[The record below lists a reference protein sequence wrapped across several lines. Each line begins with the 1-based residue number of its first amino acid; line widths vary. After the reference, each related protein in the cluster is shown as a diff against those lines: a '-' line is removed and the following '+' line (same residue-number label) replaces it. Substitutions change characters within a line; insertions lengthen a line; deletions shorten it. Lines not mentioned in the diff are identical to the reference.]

1 MNTRTVRDRANVVCV
16 ECHSR
21 KVRCDLQE
29 SPLHGCANCRRAGVQ
44 CIRRDGVRKSRKMTA
59 RQRQLMLPR
68 SPTVPAMPSPPNL
81 GTDRTRV
88 EPRML
93 TPARSSELNTRNYQ
107 PEGFISHASV
117 LSYDSAIE
125 PMAVYDGLPP
135 RIMQARDVLVKATQ
149 ADTLPAPSLRK
160 ALTDAF
166 FEFAFPYFPVV
177 DADDLSRGESSI
189 LLQQAVCLVGS
200 LMRHD
205 PSSMALSYS
214 LYEKIETL
222 IHVEFE
228 KDNVFLLKTL
238 CLLSCWAP
246 ASPYLVTLHGPWHW
260 TGMAVRLAVQ
270 MGIHTQSS
278 YREKDNSGSLRR
290 IFWHLIVRFCCLRLS
305 ITRLRFSVPTLHL
318 ALGVLVPCTDI
329 SKNSETLMV
338 ACWGRPRSL
347 KLADCDVQ
355 PLAASDFITQGVF
368 TTVSLQFTGLMNVIG
383 KLSELNTRNGVPVES
398 EVETVIASLCE
409 WKSGL
414 PDVLR
419 LYYTDG
425 TRRTYHR
432 YTSELHIHYSTAI
445 IMVQMLSKS
454 RHAPWRTSHASVLAA
469 TYVAELYEEIHYR
482 EDASHLLSINGFMAL
497 VAAIVLVFHRP
508 NTLEKETI
516 RKNGIES
523 ICSVLRVMS
532 KKYGG
537 ARSVLQRIQGLQIQA
552 ERRDASLNNLQND
565 TSSSSATWVAR
576 SVNAHIHELLP
587 FPLSLDENVNI
598 LDPAEAI
605 TDRLPDDRVVTATTA
620 PVEDVSND
628 IFSLMD
634 ILEMDFDPFDNTT
647 SFV

>member
-1 MNTRTVRDRANVVCV
+1 
-16 ECHSR
+16 
-21 KVRCDLQE
+21 
-29 SPLHGCANCRRAGVQ
+29 
-44 CIRRDGVRKSRKMTA
+44 
-59 RQRQLMLPR
+59 
-68 SPTVPAMPSPPNL
+68 
-81 GTDRTRV
+81 
-88 EPRML
+88 
-93 TPARSSELNTRNYQ
+93 
-107 PEGFISHASV
+107 
-117 LSYDSAIE
+117 
-125 PMAVYDGLPP
+125 MAVYDGLPP
-135 RIMQARDVLVKATQ
+135 RVMQARDVLVKATQ

-205 PSSMALSYS
+205 PSSMTLSYS

-260 TGMAVRLAVQ
+260 TGMAVR
-270 MGIHTQSS
+270 
-278 YREKDNSGSLRR
+278 
-290 IFWHLIVRFCCLRLS
+290 
-305 ITRLRFSVPTLHL
+305 
-318 ALGVLVPCTDI
+318 
-329 SKNSETLMV
+329 ETLMV

-347 KLADCDVQ
+347 KLTDCDVQ
-355 PLAASDFITQGVF
+355 PLAASDFETQGVF

-383 KLSELNTRNGVPVES
+383 KLSELNTRKGVPVES

-419 LYYTDG
+419 LYDADG

-432 YTSELHIHYSTAI
+432 YTSELHIHYLTAI
-445 IMVQMLSKS
+445 IIVQMLSKS
-454 RHAPWRTSHASVLAA
+454 RHAPWRTSHASIIAA
-469 TYVAELYEEIHYR
+469 THVAELYEEIHYR

-497 VAAIVLVFHRP
+497 VAATVLVFHRP

-598 LDPAEAI
+598 LDRAEAV

>member
-107 PEGFISHASV
+107 PEGFISYASV

-205 PSSMALSYS
+205 PSSMTLSYS

-260 TGMAVRLAVQ
+260 TGMAVR
-270 MGIHTQSS
+270 
-278 YREKDNSGSLRR
+278 
-290 IFWHLIVRFCCLRLS
+290 
-305 ITRLRFSVPTLHL
+305 
-318 ALGVLVPCTDI
+318 
-329 SKNSETLMV
+329 ETLMV

-347 KLADCDVQ
+347 KLTDCDVQ
-355 PLAASDFITQGVF
+355 PLAASDFKTQGVF

-383 KLSELNTRNGVPVES
+383 KLSELNTRKGVPVES

-419 LYYTDG
+419 LYDADG

-432 YTSELHIHYSTAI
+432 YTSELHIHYLTAI
-445 IMVQMLSKS
+445 IILQMLSKS
-454 RHAPWRTSHASVLAA
+454 RHAPWRTSHASIIAA
-469 TYVAELYEEIHYR
+469 THVAELYEENHYR

-497 VAAIVLVFHRP
+497 VAAIVLVFHRS

-537 ARSVLQRIQGLQIQA
+537 ARSALQRIQGLQIQA
-552 ERRDASLNNLQND
+552 ERRDTSLHNLQND
-565 TSSSSATWVAR
+565 TSSSSATWVAM

-598 LDPAEAI
+598 LGPAEAV
-605 TDRLPDDRVVTATTA
+605 TDRLPDDRVVTATTT
-620 PVEDVSND
+620 PIDDVSNAM
-628 IFSLMD
+628 FSLMD

>member
-29 SPLHGCANCRRAGVQ
+29 SPLHGCANCRRAGIQ

-59 RQRQLMLPR
+59 RQRQLTLPR
-68 SPTVPAMPSPPNL
+68 SPTVPAMPSPPSL
-81 GTDRTRV
+81 STDRTRV
-88 EPRML
+88 EPRIL
-93 TPARSSELNTRNYQ
+93 TPARSSELNTRDYQ
-107 PEGFISHASV
+107 PGGFISHASV
-117 LSYDSAIE
+117 LSYDSATE
-125 PMAVYDGLPP
+125 PIAVHDGLPP
-135 RIMQARDVLVKATQ
+135 RIMQARDVLVKATE

-166 FEFAFPYFPVV
+166 FDFAFPYFPVV
-177 DADDLSRGESSI
+177 DAEDLSRGDSSI

-205 PSSMALSYS
+205 PSSMTLSYS

-228 KDNVFLLKTL
+228 KDNVVLLQTL

-290 IFWHLIVRFCCLRLS
+290 IFWHLI
-305 ITRLRFSVPTLHL
+305 
-318 ALGVLVPCTDI
+318 
-329 SKNSETLMV
+329 NSETLTV
-338 ACWGRPRSL
+338 ACWGRPSSL

-355 PLAASDFITQGVF
+355 PLAASDFVTQGVL

-383 KLSELNTRNGVPVES
+383 KLSELNTRKGVPVEA
-398 EVETVIASLCE
+398 EVESVITSLCE

-419 LYYTDG
+419 LYDADG
-425 TRRTYHR
+425 TRRSYHR
-432 YTSELHIHYSTAI
+432 YTSELHIHYLTAI
-445 IMVQMLSKS
+445 VIVQMLSKS
-454 RHAPWRTSHASVLAA
+454 RHALWRTSHASVLAA
-469 TYVAELYEEIHYR
+469 TCIAELYEEIHYR
-482 EDASHLLSINGFMAL
+482 EDSSHLLSINGFMSSA
-497 VAAIVLVFHRP
+497 AAIVLVFHRP
-508 NTLEKETI
+508 NSSEKETI

-537 ARSVLQRIQGLQIQA
+537 ARSVLQRIQGLQLQA
-552 ERRDASLNNLQND
+552 ERRQSSGHSLQDD
-565 TSSSSATWVAR
+565 TSSSSAPWVAR
-576 SVNAHIHELLP
+576 SVKAHIRELLP
-587 FPLSLDENVNI
+587 FPLTLDENADI
-598 LDPAEAI
+598 LDLAEAGI
-605 TDRLPDDRVVTATTA
+605 DRLPDDRVVAATPTS
-620 PVEDVSND
+620 VENVSD
-628 IFSLMD
+628 AMFSLLD
-634 ILEMDFDPFDNTT
+634 ILEMDFNPFDNTN
-647 SFV
+647 SFA

>member
-16 ECHSR
+16 GCHSR

-59 RQRQLMLPR
+59 RQRQFMLPR
-68 SPTVPAMPSPPNL
+68 LPTVPAMPSPPNL
-81 GTDRTRV
+81 STDRTRV

-149 ADTLPAPSLRK
+149 ADTLPAPSSRK

-205 PSSMALSYS
+205 PSSMTLSYS

-270 MGIHTQSS
+270 MEIHTQST
-278 YREKDNSGSLRR
+278 YREKDNCGSLRR
-290 IFWHLIVRFCCLRLS
+290 IFWHLI
-305 ITRLRFSVPTLHL
+305 
-318 ALGVLVPCTDI
+318 
-329 SKNSETLMV
+329 NSETLMV

-368 TTVSLQFTGLMNVIG
+368 TTVSLQFTALMNVIG
-383 KLSELNTRNGVPVES
+383 KLSELNTREGVPVES

-419 LYYTDG
+419 LYDTDG

-432 YTSELHIHYSTAI
+432 YTSELHIHYLTAI
-445 IMVQMLSKS
+445 IIVQMLSKS
-454 RHAPWRTSHASVLAA
+454 RHAPWRTSHASILAA

-508 NTLEKETI
+508 NTLEKETV

-532 KKYGG
+532 KRYGG
-537 ARSVLQRIQGLQIQA
+537 ARSVLQRIEGLQIQA
-552 ERRDASLNNLQND
+552 ERRDKSLNNLQKD
-565 TSSSSATWVAR
+565 TLSSSATWVAR
-576 SVNAHIHELLP
+576 RVNAHIHELLP

-598 LDPAEAI
+598 LDPAEVV
-605 TDRLPDDRVVTATTA
+605 TDRLPDDRVVTATTT
-620 PVEDVSND
+620 PIENVSNAM
-628 IFSLMD
+628 FSLME
-634 ILEMDFDPFDNTT
+634 ILEMDFDPFVNTT
-647 SFV
+647 SFL

>member
-1 MNTRTVRDRANVVCV
+1 
-16 ECHSR
+16 
-21 KVRCDLQE
+21 
-29 SPLHGCANCRRAGVQ
+29 
-44 CIRRDGVRKSRKMTA
+44 
-59 RQRQLMLPR
+59 
-68 SPTVPAMPSPPNL
+68 
-81 GTDRTRV
+81 
-88 EPRML
+88 ML
-93 TPARSSELNTRNYQ
+93 TPARSSELKTWDYQ

-200 LMRHD
+200 LMRHE
-205 PSSMALSYS
+205 PSSMTLSYS

-228 KDNVFLLKTL
+228 KDNAFLLKTL

-260 TGMAVRLAVQ
+260 TGMAVR
-270 MGIHTQSS
+270 
-278 YREKDNSGSLRR
+278 
-290 IFWHLIVRFCCLRLS
+290 
-305 ITRLRFSVPTLHL
+305 
-318 ALGVLVPCTDI
+318 
-329 SKNSETLMV
+329 ETLMV

-383 KLSELNTRNGVPVES
+383 KLSELNTRKGVPVES

-523 ICSVLRVMS
+523 ICSVLRERYFIVICDM
-532 KKYGG
+532 GG
-537 ARSVLQRIQGLQIQA
+537 K
-552 ERRDASLNNLQND
+552 ER
-565 TSSSSATWVAR
+565 
-576 SVNAHIHELLP
+576 
-587 FPLSLDENVNI
+587 
-598 LDPAEAI
+598 
-605 TDRLPDDRVVTATTA
+605 
-620 PVEDVSND
+620 
-628 IFSLMD
+628 
-634 ILEMDFDPFDNTT
+634 
-647 SFV
+647 

>member
-16 ECHSR
+16 DCHSR
-21 KVRCDLQE
+21 KVRCDLQD

-59 RQRQLMLPR
+59 RQRQLTLPR
-68 SPTVPAMPSPPNL
+68 SPTVPAVPSPPIL
-81 GTDRTRV
+81 STDRTRV
-88 EPRML
+88 EPRIL
-93 TPARSSELNTRNYQ
+93 TPARSSELNTRDYQ
-107 PEGFISHASV
+107 PGGFISHASV
-117 LSYDSAIE
+117 LSYDSATE
-125 PMAVYDGLPP
+125 PMAVHDGLPP
-135 RIMQARDVLVKATQ
+135 RIMQARDVLVKATE

-177 DADDLSRGESSI
+177 DAEDLSRGDSSI

-205 PSSMALSYS
+205 PNSMTLSYS

-228 KDNVFLLKTL
+228 KDNVFLLQTL

-270 MGIHTQSS
+270 MGIHTRSS

-290 IFWHLIVRFCCLRLS
+290 IFWHLI
-305 ITRLRFSVPTLHL
+305 
-318 ALGVLVPCTDI
+318 
-329 SKNSETLMV
+329 NSETLMV
-338 ACWGRPRSL
+338 ACWGRPSSL

-355 PLAASDFITQGVF
+355 PLAASDFVTQGVL

-383 KLSELNTRNGVPVES
+383 KLSELNTRKGVPVEA
-398 EVETVIASLCE
+398 EVESVITSLCE

-419 LYYTDG
+419 LYDADG
-425 TRRTYHR
+425 TRRSYHR
-432 YTSELHIHYSTAI
+432 YTSELHIHYLTAI
-445 IMVQMLSKS
+445 IIVQMLSKS
-454 RHAPWRTSHASVLAA
+454 RHALWRTSHTSVLAA
-469 TYVAELYEEIHYR
+469 TCIAELYEEIHYR
-482 EDASHLLSINGFMAL
+482 EDSSHLLSINGFMSS

-508 NTLEKETI
+508 DSSEKETI

-537 ARSVLQRIQGLQIQA
+537 ARSVLQRIQGLQLQA
-552 ERRDASLNNLQND
+552 ERRQTSDHNLQDD
-565 TSSSSATWVAR
+565 TSSSSAPWVAR
-576 SVNAHIHELLP
+576 SVHAHLRELLP
-587 FPLSLDENVNI
+587 FPLTFDENADI
-598 LDPAEAI
+598 LDLAEAGI
-605 TDRLPDDRVVTATTA
+605 DRLPDDRDVAATLT
-620 PVEDVSND
+620 PVENVSD
-628 IFSLMD
+628 AMFSLMD
-634 ILEMDFDPFDNTT
+634 ILEMDFDPFDNTS